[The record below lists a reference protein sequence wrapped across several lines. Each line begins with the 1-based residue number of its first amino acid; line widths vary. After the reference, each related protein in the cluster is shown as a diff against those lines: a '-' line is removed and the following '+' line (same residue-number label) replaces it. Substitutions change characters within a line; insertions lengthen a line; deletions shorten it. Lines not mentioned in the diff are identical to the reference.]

1 MREFVSFTA
10 YASDRPSARPTTQ
23 WQEIASAALRPYG
36 PKEINPSPYG
46 MVISFEFDYYPEGLD
61 AVVGQLRRQ
70 HISASFS
77 VRHQYTAAERRAAE
91 LLILGGEGVVNSV
104 EGTLHLQYVSICPFC
119 DCRTNDWRFEPLRI
133 AQQPQGAVLAC
144 VDHWPLVCSA
154 DLAQAL
160 RQAEVTGLELV
171 PVGPDRPVQWYG
183 VRATNRLPPVAIPPT
198 RLSRDRDLTPQCAAD
213 HLWDSS
219 TSSQLAY
226 RRQDLAAADFNH
238 TYEYVGD
245 RRCASAYIVISQRV
259 YRLLREA
266 GVKRLSCAPIR
277 IVD

>member
-104 EGTLHLQYVSICPFC
+104 EGTLRWEEVSICPFC
-119 DCRTNDWRFEPLRI
+119 DCRTDDWQFEPLRI
-133 AQQPQGAVLAC
+133 VEQPQGAVLAC
-144 VDHWPLVCSA
+144 VGHWPLVCSA
-154 DLAQAL
+154 ELAAAL

-183 VRATNRLPPVAIPPT
+183 MRATHQLPPVAVPPT
-198 RLSRDRDLTPQCAAD
+198 RLPRDRDLTPQCAAD
-213 HLWDSS
+213 HLWKGSD
-219 TSSQLAY
+219 SSQLAY
-226 RRQDLAAADFNH
+226 RRQELDLADFNH
-238 TYEYVGD
+238 TYEYSGD
-245 RRCASAYIVISQRV
+245 RHSAIRYVVISQRV
-259 YRLLREA
+259 YGLLRELV
-266 GVKRLSCAPIR
+266 VKRLSCAPIR
-277 IVD
+277 FVD